1 MDIKSQLAKVDYVV
15 TVCSIAPFQ
24 LREKKPGLY
33 PGEFTIPACKDM
45 FNDVEVLTIEECRFY
60 VYLDLERG
68 SFPVRASAEQVA
80 VSIINDYINAQ
91 IAVDDGCYPGLFLVP
106 GRASKRDVL
115 GGDLIEIARDVQLR
129 WYEAL
134 VKLADDDWSR
144 YHQHRVITDI
154 ERHAAKAMNLER
166 EWLISA
172 PDIQRTADQV
182 ICLVCRSKLE
192 PETILCPQCNFII
205 NPDAFEK
212 IKDRFMGKPGVG
224 VAVQQVNTKDPK
236 VILEESLK
244 KK

>member
-1 MDIKSQLAKVDYVV
+1 MDIKSQLARVEYVV
-15 TVCSIAPFQ
+15 TVCSIAPFP
-24 LREKKPGLY
+24 LSEKKPGLY
-33 PGEFTIPACKDM
+33 PGEFIIPACKDM
-45 FNDVEVLTIEECRFY
+45 FEDVEVLTIEECRFY

-91 IAVDDGCYPGLFLVP
+91 IAVSDGCYPGLFLVP
-106 GRASKRDVL
+106 GRATKKQVL
-115 GGDLIEIARDVQLR
+115 DGNLIQEARNVQMR
-129 WYEAL
+129 WYESL

-166 EWLISA
+166 EWIISI
-172 PDIQRTADQV
+172 PEHIRNADQV
-182 ICLVCRSKLE
+182 VCLVCRSQLE

-205 NPDAFEK
+205 NPEAFEK
-212 IKDRFMGKPGVG
+212 IKHRFMGKPGVG
-224 VAVQQVNTKDPK
+224 LGVQEMNTNDPR
-236 VILEESLK
+236 VILEEGLK